1 MNEAISLDQL
11 FLHDRN
17 SVFIMRLTGKKQRLG
32 LKPGDKMIVNRALP
46 FQIEKLA
53 LVVIKGEFEVQLV
66 SQEFLDAHEPESGN
80 FIWGMIQTIIRELE

>member
-1 MNEAISLDQL
+1 
-11 FLHDRN
+11 
-17 SVFIMRLTGKKQRLG
+17 
-32 LKPGDKMIVNRALP
+32 MIVNRALP